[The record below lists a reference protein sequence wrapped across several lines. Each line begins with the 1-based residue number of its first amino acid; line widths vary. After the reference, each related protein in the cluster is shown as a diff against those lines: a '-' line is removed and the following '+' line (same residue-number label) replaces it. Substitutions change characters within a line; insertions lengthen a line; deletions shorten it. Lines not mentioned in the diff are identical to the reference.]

1 MKKEMDGLLLISIFV
16 SMVLNI
22 FLFFF
27 LYNKKR
33 NTNDA
38 FLQKRASLEESEVLE
53 KVLEAEIHKVERYDE
68 YSFSL
73 VTVLLDKCPDS
84 LLSELRSFVRKS
96 DSVYLFNDMF
106 YLIFPFLRLEST
118 FIKKINEDM
127 VAFIRAKH
135 PDIEILKV
143 EVQEC
148 NIHEVLKLDD
158 VLKKE
163 MNES

>member
-1 MKKEMDGLLLISIFV
+1 MDGLLLISIFV
-16 SMVLNI
+16 SVILNV

-27 LYNKKR
+27 LYNKRR
-33 NTNDA
+33 NRGEGLLDKST
-38 FLQKRASLEESEVLE
+38 SLDESEVLE

-68 YSFSL
+68 YRFSL
-73 VTVLLDKCPDS
+73 VTLLLEECPDT
-84 LLSELRSFVRKS
+84 LLPELRSFVRKS
-96 DSVYLFNDMF
+96 DSVYLLNGVV
-106 YLIFPFLRLEST
+106 YLIFPFLRLQSS

-127 VAFIRAKH
+127 TAFIREKH
-135 PDIEILKV
+135 PEIEIVKV